1 MQGIVLKSTGSWYEV
16 RLASGDVVS
25 CRLKGKIR
33 LLELNTTNPIAVG
46 DLVDIENEDTEIVIS
61 KIHDR
66 KNYIVRESP
75 KKKYARHII
84 AANVDQLFLIVT
96 IASPRTST
104 GFIDRF
110 LMTAEAYHI
119 PASIIINKQDTYD
132 EKALEKQ
139 AEMLEIYEPIGYPC
153 HLISA
158 LDSNHVKF
166 LEDLLQNKI
175 TLFSGH
181 SGVGKSTLINA
192 LDPLLDLRVGEIS
205 NKHDKGIHTTTFA
218 EMIILNND
226 TYIIDTPGIKEFG
239 IMNFELEEIGQY
251 FREFKAVMNDC
262 QFNNCL
268 HLEEPNCAVKNAM
281 EQGKIHP
288 ERYFNYVSI
297 LEGYKENFN
306 YWERKS

>member
-1 MQGIVLKSTGSWYEV
+1 
-16 RLASGDVVS
+16 
-25 CRLKGKIR
+25 
-33 LLELNTTNPIAVG
+33 LN
-46 DLVDIENEDTEIVIS
+46 
-61 KIHDR
+61 
-66 KNYIVRESP
+66 
-75 KKKYARHII
+75 
-84 AANVDQLFLIVT
+84 
-96 IASPRTST
+96 
-104 GFIDRF
+104 
-110 LMTAEAYHI
+110 
-119 PASIIINKQDTYD
+119 
-132 EKALEKQ
+132 
-139 AEMLEIYEPIGYPC
+139 
-153 HLISA
+153 
-158 LDSNHVKF
+158 
-166 LEDLLQNKI
+166 
-175 TLFSGH
+175 
-181 SGVGKSTLINA
+181 
-192 LDPLLDLRVGEIS
+192 PLLDLRVGEIS

>member
-1 MQGIVLKSTGSWYEV
+1 MQGIVLKSTGSWYVVRIPSGEV
-16 RLASGDVVS
+16 VN

-46 DLVDIENEDTEIVIS
+46 DVVETENEDTEIVIS
-61 KIHDR
+61 KIYDR

-84 AANVDQLFLIVT
+84 AANIDQLFLIVT

-132 EKALEKQ
+132 DIELEKQ
-139 AEMLEIYEPIGYPC
+139 AEMVEIYESIGYPC
-153 HLISA
+153 HLVSA
-158 LDSNHVKF
+158 INTDHIQLLEKLLNH
-166 LEDLLQNKI
+166 KI

-192 LDPLLDLRVGEIS
+192 FNPLLDLRVGEIS

-218 EMIILNND
+218 EMIVLDEN

-251 FREFKAVMNDC
+251 FREIKERMNDC

-268 HLEEPNCAVKNAM
+268 HIDEPNCAVKEAV
-281 EQGKIHP
+281 EQGKIHS